1 MLYIVQRSVHFS
13 GKVNNV
19 ATRLLFFMQK
29 YMSISCILLHYTSS
43 LSNKKKYL
51 KFVDSKLIYKIYEL
65 RKKGSNEIEW
75 LQVMQSNLIVKRL

>member
-29 YMSISCILLHYTSS
+29 YMSISCILLHYTQA
-43 LSNKKKYL
+43 L
-51 KFVDSKLIYKIYEL
+51 FFIAFH
-65 RKKGSNEIEW
+65 
-75 LQVMQSNLIVKRL
+75 